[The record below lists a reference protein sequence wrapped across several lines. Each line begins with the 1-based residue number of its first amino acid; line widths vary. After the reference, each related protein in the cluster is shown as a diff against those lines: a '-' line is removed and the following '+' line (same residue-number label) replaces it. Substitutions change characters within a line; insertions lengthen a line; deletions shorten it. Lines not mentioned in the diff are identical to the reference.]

1 MTEFV
6 QIGSGAFYDTY
17 ATVEQADEYLDASAT
32 AASWR
37 ALTDPDDKARF
48 LVTATRTLDR
58 QNWLGEKTDAA
69 QPLAWPRTG
78 TGIDGVE
85 DTVVPQAIINA
96 CIELAAAL
104 VDDTASVTS
113 QNTEQSIQSLRAGS
127 AAITFFRGAGGEP
140 SRFPFNIMELI
151 RDYLAGT
158 STSFG
163 VISSGT
169 DNESVTA
176 DDFGYSE
183 SL

>member
-1 MTEFV
+1 MTEVV
-6 QIGSGAFYDTY
+6 QIGSGTFYDTY
-17 ATVEQADEYLDASAT
+17 ATIEQADEYLLASAT

-58 QNWLGEKTDAA
+58 QNWLGEKTDPA

-78 TGIDGVE
+78 TGVAGVE

-96 CIELAAAL
+96 SIELAAAL

-113 QNTEQSIQSLRAGS
+113 QNTEQTIQSLKAGS
-127 AAITFFRGAGGEP
+127 AAISYFRGAGGVP
-140 SRFPFNIMELI
+140 TRFPFNVMELI
-151 RDYLAGT
+151 RDYLDGT

-169 DNESVTA
+169 DKESTTANE
-176 DDFGYSE
+176 FGYSQ